1 MKRYKKKILS
11 VMQLPP
17 PVHGQS
23 IMNQTIQQSKLLNDT
38 FEMCTIPLH
47 FSKLDNLGKADV
59 KKILKMIYYAYL
71 LINKITSFKPD
82 LIYFTLSPVGFAF
95 YRDCLYVMIIKFFRL
110 PVVYH
115 LHGKGI
121 KKKSR
126 NKCLK
131 VIYSFVFKNSS
142 VILLSK
148 LLKSDIDDVI
158 SESTK
163 LFYLPN
169 GIREK
174 SKLLPNEKCRKS
186 IGEEPILLF
195 LSNIKKSKGFFLLL
209 EALSLLQ
216 KKKLP
221 FKLKLVGGISASVPE
236 KLLDR
241 TIRNYNLERN
251 VKYLGALYGE
261 DKNRVLISSDIF
273 VFPTYEDAFPLVILE
288 AMQAGLPI
296 VSTFEGA
303 IPEMIANNENGFLVK
318 QRDVAELAC
327 KLETLIKQ
335 KGMRLKFGER
345 SLDRFNTFYTLQI
358 FEENLKQI
366 LNQIVICQ

>member
-71 LINKITSFKPD
+71 LINKITFFKPN

-95 YRDCLYVMIIKFFRL
+95 YRDCLYVMIIKFFRI

-126 NKCLK
+126 NNCLK

-158 SESTK
+158 SESTR

-169 GIREK
+169 GIDEK
-174 SKLLPNEKCRKS
+174 SKLSPNGKWRKS
-186 IGEEPILLF
+186 VREEPILLF
-195 LSNIKKSKGFFLLL
+195 LSNIVKTKGILVFL

-221 FKLKLVGGISASVPE
+221 FKAKLVGGISASVPK

-241 TIRNYNLERN
+241 TIRNYNLENN

-261 DKNRVLISSDIF
+261 GKDRVLNNSDIF
-273 VFPTYEDAFPLVILE
+273 VFPTYLPQEAFPLVILE
-288 AMQAGLPI
+288 AMKTGLPI

-303 IPEMIANNENGFLVK
+303 IPEIVKNNENGFLVE
-318 QRDVAELAC
+318 QRDAGELAR
-327 KLETLIKQ
+327 KLEKLIVQ
-335 KGMRLKFGER
+335 KDMRLKFGER
-345 SLDRFNTFYTLQI
+345 SFDRFKTFYTLQI
-358 FEENLKQI
+358 FEKKLTQI
-366 LNQIVICQ
+366 LTQIGA